1 MAKIELSRRR
11 FLTGSAVTA
20 AGLSLTGCFDAAGDR
35 TSAFRSLLET
45 ANSLTYR
52 VQRLLLD
59 SDSLAQEFSETEIR
73 QGARPNGTI
82 DPQDADY
89 RALAANGFADWRLQ
103 VTGLVDAPLSLSLA
117 ELQSMPSRTQITR
130 HDCVEGWS
138 CIAKWTGVPLA
149 FVLDQA
155 RVRPNARFAVFTC
168 MDSYGGGFTAPVKYY
183 ESIDLVDARH
193 AQTILAYG
201 CNDAALPV
209 ANGAPLRVRVE
220 RQLGYKMAKYI
231 SGIELTDS
239 LDGFGG
245 GRGGY
250 WEDNGYDWFAGI

>member
-1 MAKIELSRRR
+1 MDAFKISRRR

-20 AGLSLTGCFDAAGDR
+20 AGLSLTGCFDAAGDPKGSVR
-35 TSAFRSLLET
+35 GVLET

-52 VQRLLLD
+52 VQRLLLS
-59 SDSLAQEFSETEIR
+59 SDSLAKEFSESEIR
-73 QGARPNGTI
+73 QDARANGTV

-89 RALAANGFADWRLQ
+89 RRLAANGFADWRLA
-103 VTGLVDAPLSLSLA
+103 VTGLVEQPLSLSLA
-117 ELQSMPSRTQITR
+117 ELRAMPSRTQITR

-155 RVRPNARFAVFTC
+155 RVRSNARFAVFTC

-193 AQTILAYG
+193 AQTILAHG
-201 CNDAALPV
+201 CNGETLAV

-231 SGIELTDS
+231 AGIELTDS
-239 LDGFGG
+239 LDRFGG
-245 GRGGY
+245 GKGGY